1 MKYIQ
6 ISREGMGSYIQKL
19 DAIKDAIDGEM
30 DGIEVGEKITLEC
43 VEMSKEEYE
52 KLQEF
57 AGW

>member
-1 MKYIQ
+1 
-6 ISREGMGSYIQKL
+6 MGSYIQKL